1 MDVDPACAVYAP
13 VDAAIAVEGVE
24 KRYGARRALAGVSFA
39 ISPGEIVGLLG
50 PNGAGK
56 STMLSV
62 LATTLRADAGKVCV
76 AGHELPGEA
85 PAARRA
91 IGYVPQREAVYPSL
105 TAEENLRFFGRMLG
119 LSSSDVR
126 DGARRVL
133 EIVALEGRAHEPV
146 ARFSVGMRRRL
157 NLACGMIHEPRVL
170 LLDEPTVGVDPQSRE
185 RIFEAIVQRVRE
197 GAAVLYSTHYMDEAE
212 RLCDRVVLLDEGSV
226 VAGGTP
232 AELVARAG
240 KLPVV
245 RLRTERSLPEGWLAG
260 IGAAEIARR
269 DGLEVDVEIH
279 ALTDVASVLLAA
291 ARAGGEVREVEVRR
305 PNLADVFFTLT
316 GRGLRDEGP
325 ASLR

>member
-24 KRYGARRALAGVSFA
+24 KRYGARRALAGVSFT

-62 LATTLRADAGKVCV
+62 LATTLRADAGKVRV
-76 AGHELPGEA
+76 AGHELPAEA
-85 PAARRA
+85 AAARRA

-119 LSSSDVR
+119 LSSSEVR

-157 NLACGMIHEPRVL
+157 NLACGMIHQPRVL

-185 RIFEAIVQRVRE
+185 RIFEAIVRRVRE
-197 GAAVLYSTHYMDEAE
+197 GAAVLYSTHYMEEAD

-226 VAGGTP
+226 VACGTP
-232 AELVARAG
+232 AELVAGAG

-269 DGLEVDVEIH
+269 DGLEADVEVD

>member
-1 MDVDPACAVYAP
+1 M
-13 VDAAIAVEGVE
+13 DAAIAVEGVE
-24 KRYGARRALAGVSFA
+24 KRYGARRALAGVSFT

-62 LATTLRADAGKVCV
+62 LATTLRADAGKVRV
-76 AGHELPGEA
+76 AGHELPAEA
-85 PAARRA
+85 AAARRA

-119 LSSSDVR
+119 LSSSEVR

-157 NLACGMIHEPRVL
+157 NLACGMIHQPRVL

-185 RIFEAIVQRVRE
+185 RIFEAIVRRVRE
-197 GAAVLYSTHYMDEAE
+197 GAAVLYSTHYMEEAD

-226 VAGGTP
+226 VACGTP

-269 DGLEVDVEIH
+269 DGLEADVEVD